1 MKRIPYSGSIKEVTI
16 GTGDQTITLGGE
28 TAYPF
33 HTFEGD
39 LPHRPII
46 AMEIWDYDPGA
57 EWAPAVYEPFKDVA
71 GDPAA
76 WAKKCVEQY
85 GAEAIVL
92 QLKSTDPNDK
102 NASPEEA
109 AAKAKAVS
117 EAISVPLIVW
127 GVANKEKDIETL
139 RAVAEA
145 CQGKNMVLG
154 PVEEA
159 NHKQIGATALGY
171 NQIVAANSPIDV
183 NLAKQLNILLGNLGV
198 GLEKII
204 IDPTTGG
211 LGYGLEYSYSVMER
225 IRMAALTQDDDK
237 LMQPMINNIGNEVWK
252 SKEAKLFGDESTQM
266 NLGDDLKRGY
276 LMEAVAAVTF
286 LLAGSDI
293 VILRHPETVKLVR
306 GFIDRMMA
314 QVAAKQ
320 LGKTAAKK
328 PVAAAPKPAPKPA
341 AAAPAAPKPQAA
353 APAPAAAAKPAAPA
367 KPAEEKVVDIAAA
380 KKEKEAEAAEAAK
393 AQAEAADKAKAAA
406 QAKADA
412 ETAAQREARDAAKAE
427 REAAEAEIKA
437 KRAAAKAKH
446 AAAGARDEDEEDRE
460 NLVIFAKPR
469 TVAGPDAIYI
479 ERKLFRVGRGPI
491 IGR

>member
-1 MKRIPYSGSIKEVTI
+1 MKRIPYSGSINEVTI
-16 GTGDQTITLGGE
+16 GTGDKTITLGGE

-46 AMEIWDYDPGA
+46 AMEIWDYDPGE
-57 EWAPAVYEPFKDVA
+57 EWSPAVYEPFKDVA

-76 WAKKCVEQY
+76 WAKRCVEQY

-102 NASPEEA
+102 NAPPEEA
-109 AAKAKAVS
+109 AAKAKAVT
-117 EAISVPLIVW
+117 EAVDVPVIVW

-145 CQGKNMVLG
+145 CQGKNLVLG

-171 NQIVAANSPIDV
+171 NQILAANSPIDV

-198 GLEKII
+198 GLEKVI

-252 SKEAKLFGDESTQM
+252 SKEAKLFGDESAEM

-306 GFIDRMMA
+306 GFIDRMVA
-314 QVAAKQ
+314 QVAEKQ
-320 LGKTAAKK
+320 LGKVAAKK
-328 PVAAAPKPAPKPA
+328 PAAAPKAAPKPQA

-353 APAPAAAAKPAAPA
+353 AEAKPAPAP
-367 KPAEEKVVDIAAA
+367 KPAEEKVVDMAAA
-380 KKEKEAEAAEAAK
+380 KAEKEAEAAKAKAEAEAAAK
-393 AQAEAADKAKAAA
+393 ADAAV

-412 ETAAQREARDAAKAE
+412 EAAAKLEAREAAKAD
-427 REAAEAEIKA
+427 REAAEAELKA

-446 AAAGARDEDEEDRE
+446 AAAAAGDEEEEDRE
-460 NLVIFAKPR
+460 NLVVFPKPR

-491 IGR
+491 IGH